1 MTELQKMQIRTMRMQ
16 GIGYHVIAKEL
27 CLKENQVQLF
37 CKAHGLAGDS
47 NLVRLNYPIWCQ
59 QNNRCPVCGAECET
73 IYQDVDG
80 DIFGCDECV
89 ATKDACPAPHGAGGL
104 KLYTA

>member
-16 GIGYHVIAKEL
+16 GIGYHAIAKEL

-37 CKAHGLAGDS
+37 CKAHGLAGDN

-59 QNNRCPVCGAECET
+59 QNNRCPVCGAKISQPET
-73 IYQDVDG
+73 GRRKKFCSGRCRTRYCREQKG
-80 DIFGCDECV
+80 E
-89 ATKDACPAPHGAGGL
+89 
-104 KLYTA
+104 